1 MADLTNLP
9 CRDEDG
15 NVNVVVEA
23 PRGSLV
29 KLKYDPKTGVFVF
42 NRALQLGV
50 VYPYDWG
57 FVPSTR
63 AEDDDP
69 LDAMVLFDSPTW
81 PGIVIPARP
90 IGVVRVSQRDKGEKG
105 KTRNDRIIAV
115 PNDDERYD
123 DVDDLPKRMRDQLEQ
138 FFVTVT
144 EATAKKV
151 SIEGWE
157 GPKAAERLVDK
168 AALRYV
174 KKGSGG

>member
-29 KLKYDPKTGVFVF
+29 KLKYDAKRGVFVF

-50 VYPYDWG
+50 VYPYEWG

-63 AEDDDP
+63 AEDGDA
-69 LDAMVLFDSPTW
+69 LDAMVLFDAPTW

-90 IGVVRVSQRDKGEKG
+90 IGVVRMTQRDKGEKG

-115 PNDDERYD
+115 PSDDDRCH
-123 DVDDLPKRMRDQLEQ
+123 DVDELPQRVREQLEH

-144 EATAKKV
+144 ETTSKKV
-151 SIEGWE
+151 TIDGWE
-157 GPKAAERLVDK
+157 GRKVATRLVDK

-174 KKGSGG
+174 KKGSAE